1 MKPFM
6 DEEFLLDTDAARR
19 LYHTYAE
26 PMPIADYHCHID
38 AREIF
43 EDRRFENLTQA
54 WLGGDHYKWRLMRA
68 GGVPEELVTGNGGD
82 WEKFQKWAGVLELA
96 AGSPL
101 YHWSHLEL
109 RRYFGYGGVLN
120 ERTAE
125 EVWALTREKLKEPSM
140 GARGLIR
147 QSGVKVLCTTDDPAD
162 PLEWHRRLAEDPGFP
177 VQVLPAWRP
186 DRAMSLERTDYP
198 AYLER
203 LEAASGQ
210 RIHDFSSL
218 LDALR
223 VRMDFFASMGC
234 VTADHGL
241 PYVPYAEASRKEV
254 ETIFSWRPFHLP
266 VSWALERTGMRR
278 LSRIWISCSARRG
291 GCIWTPA
298 CSRKRSGSSC
308 TA

>member
-177 VQVLPAWRP
+177 V
-186 DRAMSLERTDYP
+186 
-198 AYLER
+198 
-203 LEAASGQ
+203 
-210 RIHDFSSL
+210 
-218 LDALR
+218 
-223 VRMDFFASMGC
+223 
-234 VTADHGL
+234 
-241 PYVPYAEASRKEV
+241 
-254 ETIFSWRPFHLP
+254 
-266 VSWALERTGMRR
+266 
-278 LSRIWISCSARRG
+278 
-291 GCIWTPA
+291 
-298 CSRKRSGSSC
+298 
-308 TA
+308 